1 MIDLS
6 PLKKDF
12 GAKAL
17 YIVGLGKSGL
27 PVFDACT
34 RAGIPTLLWDDGDA
48 GRAAAV
54 EKGGVLCAPDRVD
67 FGQVAALCL
76 SPGIPLTHPAPHASV
91 ILAESAGVQV
101 LGDIELF
108 HRAMPDVKTIGITGT
123 NGKSTTTALIG
134 HVLTACGVT
143 SAVGGNIG
151 EAVLTLPSLPEA
163 STYVL
168 EMSSYQLDLCPGFRP
183 DIGVFINIS
192 PDHLDR
198 HGSMDGYI
206 AAKKKIFSDTNIPV
220 IGVDDPW
227 SREVFADISARN
239 PGAIAVS
246 CETPQPGGIFVDTD
260 GLMHDR
266 GDAVFSLAGFTRLK
280 GRHNWQ
286 NAALCY
292 AAMRMHG
299 LQAGDIQK
307 AFDSFSGLAHRQML
321 VAEISGVS
329 YVNDSKATNDQA
341 AAMALKTF
349 KPVYWIAGGKDK
361 GAGYTDCEKHFDRI
375 RHAYLIGIDT
385 DALAVALTRNKVP
398 FTRCGTMDVAVAAA
412 HRDAQREQLRGAC
425 VLLSPAC
432 ASFDQFRSFE
442 HRGDVFC
449 TLVKNLKDPRK
460 KGTAA

>member
-1 MIDLS
+1 
-6 PLKKDF
+6 
-12 GAKAL
+12 
-17 YIVGLGKSGL
+17 
-27 PVFDACT
+27 
-34 RAGIPTLLWDDGDA
+34 
-48 GRAAAV
+48 
-54 EKGGVLCAPDRVD
+54 
-67 FGQVAALCL
+67 
-76 SPGIPLTHPAPHASV
+76 
-91 ILAESAGVQV
+91 
-101 LGDIELF
+101 
-108 HRAMPDVKTIGITGT
+108 
-123 NGKSTTTALIG
+123 
-134 HVLTACGVT
+134 
-143 SAVGGNIG
+143 
-151 EAVLTLPSLPEA
+151 
-163 STYVL
+163 
-168 EMSSYQLDLCPGFRP
+168 
-183 DIGVFINIS
+183 
-192 PDHLDR
+192 
-198 HGSMDGYI
+198 
-206 AAKKKIFSDTNIPV
+206 
-220 IGVDDPW
+220 
-227 SREVFADISARN
+227 
-239 PGAIAVS
+239 
-246 CETPQPGGIFVDTD
+246 
-260 GLMHDR
+260 
-266 GDAVFSLAGFTRLK
+266 LK